1 MRQNLSSAIWSKTT
15 QRHVGLPGDSH
26 TLIIRIIIEGTATK
40 KGPEADFV
48 ALGSKSVSYSEV
60 NLLDAL
66 GYIHLTD

>member
-1 MRQNLSSAIWSKTT
+1 M
-15 QRHVGLPGDSH
+15 
-26 TLIIRIIIEGTATK
+26 IIRVIIEGTATK